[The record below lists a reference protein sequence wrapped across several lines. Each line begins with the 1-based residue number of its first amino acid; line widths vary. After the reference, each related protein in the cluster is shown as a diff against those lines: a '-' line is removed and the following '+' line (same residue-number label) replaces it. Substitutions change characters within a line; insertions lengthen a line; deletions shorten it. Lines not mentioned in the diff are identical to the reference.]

1 MILKT
6 AIVADTN
13 SNLTPQMAE
22 ELDVKLIPMPFFIGG
37 ETYLEGSTCTH
48 SMFFEKLREGAE
60 VFTSQPPLE
69 QITHLWDLLL
79 RDHDCILHF
88 PMSSGLSGSCQTAK
102 ALATTRQVKEAK
114 NTVTQIIEDTWNEYT
129 GDVNN
134 ILLMDATAEPVSL
147 TDERNPAPTS
157 IQVLIRT
164 QEIKE
169 EKAEE
174 NETSAAA
181 KENTTFWGRVSQMF
195 RDFWNAVTGI
205 FH

>member
-1 MILKT
+1 MKT

-22 ELDVKLIPMPFFIGG
+22 ELDVQLIPMPFFIGG

-60 VFTSQPPLE
+60 VFTSQPPPE

-102 ALATTRQVKEAK
+102 ALAK
-114 NTVTQIIEDTWNEYT
+114 DY
-129 GDVNN
+129 D
-134 ILLMDATAEPVSL
+134 
-147 TDERNPAPTS
+147 
-157 IQVLIRT
+157 
-164 QEIKE
+164 
-169 EKAEE
+169 
-174 NETSAAA
+174 
-181 KENTTFWGRVSQMF
+181 GRVLVVDDRRISITLMQSI
-195 RDFWNAVTGI
+195 RNARTMLGQGMDPVQVQRARGGAAPPTRI
-205 FH
+205 YLALNTL